1 VTHSEI
7 TGIHNINVLGQTL
20 TVAEGV
26 ENPWAWLGR
35 VSIFF
40 LLAYIGDAAIGSWR
54 GGTSDGRRRA
64 VTVGGSLFFF
74 LFASVLLAILV
85 TTGVV
90 ESPYHFSLF
99 YLGAVAAMGSELSR
113 DVVRAAVLG
122 RRLQQ
127 SERDVRESEA
137 RLRRI
142 LDSAMDAIIT
152 VDEQQ
157 RIVQFN
163 SAAEAMFGCRASSV
177 LGQPF
182 DRFVPERLRQR
193 HQEHFRQFAESGTT
207 SRTMGRLG
215 TISGLRADGEEFPIE
230 ASVSQVTTNGSKLS
244 TVILRD
250 CTERQR
256 AESDARQRR
265 AEIAHLSRV
274 ALMGE
279 LSGSV
284 THELTQPLGAIL
296 ANAEAMRR
304 LLTREGPELDEIRE
318 ILDDIIADDRRAS
331 DVIHRLRLLL
341 KRGELQREVLDLS
354 DVMKAVLQLAHVE
367 LEERGVTVRTE
378 FGDVGP
384 RVMGDQIQLQQL
396 ALNLIMNACDAM
408 ADSPTDQRILTV
420 RTEQVA
426 DSSACLSVA
435 DTGGGIPA
443 SMKDDIFQSF
453 VTTKPQ
459 GLGMGLAICRT
470 IAAAH
475 GGRLGAENNADAGAT
490 FSLTLP
496 TCDS

>member
-1 VTHSEI
+1 
-7 TGIHNINVLGQTL
+7 
-20 TVAEGV
+20 
-26 ENPWAWLGR
+26 
-35 VSIFF
+35 
-40 LLAYIGDAAIGSWR
+40 
-54 GGTSDGRRRA
+54 

-127 SERDVRESEA
+127 SEREVRESEA

-157 RIVQFN
+157 QIVQFN

-193 HQEHFRQFAESGTT
+193 HQEHFRQFAESGTS

-304 LLTREGPELDEIRE
+304 LLKREGPELDEIRE
-318 ILDDIIADDRRAS
+318 ILEDIIADDQRAS